1 MFLLSFACV
10 TKIEEYLKMKIATNN
25 PNLISFV
32 TGKEIHSTFKFT
44 QDTAVNRSEKR
55 DTKGMVKSFLGMVYF
70 AALMYS
76 LFILLT

>member
-1 MFLLSFACV
+1 
-10 TKIEEYLKMKIATNN
+10 MKIATHNSN
-25 PNLISFV
+25 SISFV
-32 TGKEIHSTFKFT
+32 TGKEINSTFEFT
-44 QDTAVNRSEKR
+44 QDSAVNRSEKR

>member
-1 MFLLSFACV
+1 
-10 TKIEEYLKMKIATNN
+10 MKIATHNSN
-25 PNLISFV
+25 SISFV
-32 TGKEIHSTFKFT
+32 TGKEINSTFEFT
-44 QDTAVNRSEKR
+44 QDSKVNRSEKR

>member
-1 MFLLSFACV
+1 
-10 TKIEEYLKMKIATNN
+10 MKIVTHNSN
-25 PNLISFV
+25 SISFV
-32 TGKEIHSTFKFT
+32 TGKEINSTFEFT
-44 QDTAVNRSEKR
+44 QESAVNRSEKR